1 MIKKNTIFDFLTQ
14 VFVIFGVTILWLLV
28 FCGLFG
34 EDGKAVS
41 TIFQLGSEGIA
52 LSTVLQFFIM
62 AVLIT
67 TLRML
72 LFTDMVIKNWSIAVR
87 TIVMFALIIVMVAV
101 FAGVFGWFPINMLS
115 AWIAF
120 LVSFAIC
127 AVVSF
132 IVSTIKEK
140 SDNKKLQDALERFCE
155 GEEQ

>member
-1 MIKKNTIFDFLTQ
+1 MVKKNTIFDFLTQ

-28 FCGLFG
+28 FCALFG

-41 TIFQLGSEGIA
+41 SIFQLGTKGIA
-52 LSTVLQFFIM
+52 LSTVLQFLIM
-62 AVLIT
+62 SVLISI
-67 TLRML
+67 LRML
-72 LFTDMVIKNWSIAVR
+72 LFTDMVIKNWSITVR
-87 TIVMFALIIVMVAV
+87 TIVMFASIIVMVAI

-132 IVSTIKEK
+132 IVSSIKEK
-140 SDNKKLQDALERFCE
+140 SDNQKLQEALERFCE
-155 GEEQ
+155 GEE

>member
-1 MIKKNTIFDFLTQ
+1 MTKKNTIFDFFTQ
-14 VFVIFGVTILWLLV
+14 VFVIFGATVLWLAV
-28 FCGLFG
+28 FCRLFG

-41 TIFQLGSEGIA
+41 TIFQMGAEGIG
-52 LSTVLQFFIM
+52 LSTLTQFFIM

-72 LFTDMVIKNWSIAVR
+72 LFTDIIIKNWSIAVR
-87 TIVMFALIIVMVAV
+87 TIVMFASIIVMVAV
-101 FAGVFGWFPINMLS
+101 FAGIYGWFPFDMFE